1 MVLGLAL
8 LALGG
13 EFLVR
18 GAARLARTLGISA
31 LVVGLTVVAFGTSTP
46 ELAVGITAALDGKYD
61 LMLGNVIGS
70 NIANVLLVL
79 GLAAATRAMRVA
91 LKLVK
96 FDVPIMICV
105 VGAFML
111 IAIDGSITLIEGVG
125 LVAALLAYAALTYV
139 LSKKEDALVEQE
151 YEEGVE
157 RATKP
162 AMDVVLV
169 LIGIVGLKYGADFI
183 VLGAG
188 NLAAH
193 YGISERVIGLTIV
206 AIGTSLPEVATAV
219 VAARRNQS
227 DIAVGN
233 IIGSNIFNVLAVV
246 GVTAVVRPLEASHTM
261 LLQDGTVMVLAAL
274 LMLPILRTGQIVS
287 RKEGCLLLALYASY
301 ITWTV
306 FRAEPL

>member
-1 MVLGLAL
+1 MLLGLAL
-8 LALGG
+8 LAVGG

-46 ELAVGITAALDGKYD
+46 ELAVGLTAALDGKFD
-61 LMLGNVIGS
+61 LMIGNVIGS

-79 GLAAATRAMRVA
+79 GLAAASRAMRVA

-96 FDVPIMICV
+96 FDIPIMIGV
-105 VGAFML
+105 IATFML
-111 IAIDGSITLIEGVG
+111 IAIDGSISLIEGG
-125 LVAALLAYAALTYV
+125 GLIAALVAYTALTCF
-139 LSKKEDALVEQE
+139 LSKKEGALVEQE
-151 YEEGVE
+151 YNEGVQ
-157 RATKP
+157 RATRP

-183 VLGAG
+183 VFGAVSV
-188 NLAAH
+188 ATIF
-193 YGISERVIGLTIV
+193 GISERVIGLTII
-206 AIGTSLPEVATAV
+206 AIGTSLPEIATAV
-219 VAARRNQS
+219 VAARRNQP

-246 GVTAVVRPLEASHTM
+246 GVTAVVQPITVNHTM

-274 LMLPILRTGQIVS
+274 LMLPVLRTGQVVS
-287 RKEGCLLLALYASY
+287 RKEGCFLLTLYAAY
-301 ITWTV
+301 MIWTV
-306 FRAEPL
+306 FRGE